1 MFPFRPQKLG
11 SQAVQ
16 LGAAVARVQL
26 PAHTRSAQVDNRGVT
41 DVLLEV
47 GDTAPQD
54 PSSFRIPPKASQV
67 ITVGDAGSLTL
78 SLKRPDGSAQEVV
91 YICAGAGW

>member
-1 MFPFRPQKLG
+1 M
-11 SQAVQ
+11 Q
-16 LGAAVARVQL
+16 LGVAVSRVQL
-26 PAHTRSAQVDNRGVT
+26 PAHTRSAMVDNRGST

-54 PSSFRIPPKASQV
+54 QSSFRIPPRASQV
-67 ITVGDAGSLTL
+67 ITVGDAGSMTL
-78 SLKRPDGSAQEVV
+78 SLKRPDGAGQEVV